1 MISRC
6 SNDQRRAAKFRG
18 EVPVRLSPQVAR
30 EPPRHPMPGE
40 TDFQRRPVMFNDSLT
55 RSEMPP
61 DIWIIDRKLLET
73 HGCEIEKNEDDGLP
87 QGFFVIAK
95 ERYKRTKGHP
105 AIQFR

>member
-1 MISRC
+1 MISVGLP
-6 SNDQRRAAKFRG
+6 SLG
-18 EVPVRLSPQVAR
+18 GSPSPVITTGCR

-40 TDFQRRPVMFNDSLT
+40 IDYHRRPVMLNDSLT
-55 RSEMPP
+55 RSEMPT
-61 DIWIIDRKLLET
+61 DIWTIDRKLLET

-95 ERYKRTKGHP
+95 GRYKRTKGHP

>member
-1 MISRC
+1 MISVGRP
-6 SNDQRRAAKFRG
+6 SLG

-40 TDFQRRPVMFNDSLT
+40 TDYHRRPVMFNDSLT

>member
-1 MISRC
+1 
-6 SNDQRRAAKFRG
+6 
-18 EVPVRLSPQVAR
+18 
-30 EPPRHPMPGE
+30 MPGE
-40 TDFQRRPVMFNDSLT
+40 IDYHRRPVMLNDSLT

-61 DIWIIDRKLLET
+61 DIWTIDRKLLET

-95 ERYKRTKGHP
+95 GRYKRTKGHP